1 MEVELHQ
8 GGALDVPGLDVVNA
22 GDVEEVVLVIVGEEP
37 FHLPWVHAAVGLSH
51 IDDGEVELRE
61 DIWKEMVLKGSYMFQ
76 YNGTPEMA
84 ETIVGQ
90 LMVKPEIV
98 LKIQLE
104 LVDKQRPLDKT
115 SAGHMVSSD
124 LWQQLEDRRQGMRSL
139 QDQLQVAERA
149 NDYGKHQEI
158 QRELAGQR
166 NRHSQQLSD
175 WQALREDIAS
185 ETDQRIEEIEKEE
198 KMSPKKKWS
207 KVLSRVQKFVQILT
221 PVVSITLA
229 VLSFTGVL

>member
-1 MEVELHQ
+1 
-8 GGALDVPGLDVVNA
+8 
-22 GDVEEVVLVIVGEEP
+22 
-37 FHLPWVHAAVGLSH
+37 
-51 IDDGEVELRE
+51 
-61 DIWKEMVLKGSYMFQ
+61 
-76 YNGTPEMA
+76 
-84 ETIVGQ
+84 
-90 LMVKPEIV
+90 
-98 LKIQLE
+98 
-104 LVDKQRPLDKT
+104 
-115 SAGHMVSSD
+115 
-124 LWQQLEDRRQGMRSL
+124 MRSL

-149 NDYGKHQEI
+149 NDYRKHQEI

-221 PVVSITLA
+221 PVVSITLT
-229 VLSFTGVL
+229 VLSFAGVL

>member
-1 MEVELHQ
+1 MWSKVDLGE
-8 GGALDVPGLDVVNA
+8 GLRRD
-22 GDVEEVVLVIVGEEP
+22 
-37 FHLPWVHAAVGLSH
+37 
-51 IDDGEVELRE
+51 VELRE

-139 QDQLQVAERA
+139 QDQLQVAESA
-149 NDYGKHQEI
+149 NDYRKHQEI

-198 KMSPKKKWS
+198 KTSPKKKWS

-221 PVVSITLA
+221 PVVSITFS